1 MDPDVRMRGGA
12 RTLGESSAWTLQPH
26 TVVWVLLPLYAY
38 LRALPELRPSG
49 WEAARF
55 VAGVAALFA
64 ALISPLHVA
73 ADTSSFLL
81 HVIQHMLL
89 QMVAPPLLLSGI
101 PRHARARLAAHPG
114 LVRAA
119 RLLLHPLVAAG
130 VYNAVLVLW
139 HWPLPTS
146 RGELRLACGV
156 LTDLATR
163 SPVVAVLQDILP
175 LVAGLLFWATIML
188 EPPLTRS
195 SPGARVAMLLGSMVL
210 NWLLSFS
217 LAFADTPMYARYA
230 GTRPPFGLSLL
241 ADQKLGAGVMWEH
254 GNMTYV
260 VALVMWLRALL
271 RQAGTAGTAGTPVP

>member
-1 MDPDVRMRGGA
+1 M
-12 RTLGESSAWTLQPH
+12 RTLGGGSGWPLQPH
-26 TVVWVLLPLYAY
+26 TVAWVLLPLYAY
-38 LRALPELRPSG
+38 LRALPQLRPSG

-55 VAGVAALFA
+55 LAGVVALFV

-73 ADTSSFLL
+73 ADSSSFLL

-101 PRHARARLAAHPG
+101 PRQARARLAAHPG
-114 LVRAA
+114 MVRAGA
-119 RLLLHPLVAAG
+119 VLLHPLVAAG
-130 VYNAVLVLW
+130 AYNAVLLLW
-139 HWPLPTS
+139 HWPLPAGH
-146 RGELRLACGV
+146 GELRLACGI

-175 LVAGLLFWATIML
+175 LVAGLLFWSAIML
-188 EPPLTRS
+188 APPLSRS
-195 SPGARVAMLLGSMVL
+195 SPPARVAMLLGSMVL

-217 LAFADTPMYARYA
+217 LAYADTPMYATYA

-260 VALVMWLRALL
+260 VALVLWLRALL
-271 RQAGTAGTAGTPVP
+271 RQAGTSVPSGPSLPLHGPRT